1 MSLYI
6 RPLVATDY
14 DSILLQWWSDWRWT
28 APSRDFLPDNGTG
41 GYMVYDGETPVC
53 AGFMY
58 ETNSKA
64 IWCDWVISNI
74 KYKDRT
80 KRKEALS
87 LLIKT
92 ISEQA
97 RMLNKKYVYALIKN
111 KPLINVYKKQGFM
124 EGASYS
130 HELIKVI

>member
-1 MSLYI
+1 M
-6 RPLVATDY
+6 
-14 DSILLQWWSDWRWT
+14 
-28 APSRDFLPDNGTG
+28 
-41 GYMVYDGETPVC
+41 PVC

-64 IWCDWVISNI
+64 VWCDWIISNT

-97 RMLNKKYVYALIKN
+97 RTLNKKYVYALIKN
-111 KPLINVYKKQGFM
+111 KPLINVYKKQGFK
-124 EGASYS
+124 EGSSYT
-130 HELIKVI
+130 HELIKTI